1 MSQSFKREFEN
12 LQKGEFENLQE
23 GNHLIK
29 GANVMA
35 T

>member
-23 GNHLIK
+23 GNHLIR

>member
-1 MSQSFKREFEN
+1 MSQPFKREFEN

-23 GNHLIK
+23 GNHLIR

>member
-12 LQKGEFENLQE
+12 LQKGDFENLQE
-23 GNHLIK
+23 GNHLIR